1 MKAVPSHWLVSFLT
15 YCTKLRG
22 RVLELMEFSQIKF
35 AINLA
40 TVMISAGNLDQ
51 KLNIYDIDEV
61 FKNEPSEIC
70 GRHPLKKLNSFGLL
84 KAVFHKFDFIHSSI
98 VCPRYAYLDSNS
110 ILEAIDDIT
119 SNFLV
124 FIGFWAVWRA
134 HFRRITYSFTVLDPW
149 HCRKIL

>member
-1 MKAVPSHWLVSFLT
+1 
-15 YCTKLRG
+15 
-22 RVLELMEFSQIKF
+22 MEFSQIKF

-84 KAVFHKFDFIHSSI
+84 KAVFHKFDF
-98 VCPRYAYLDSNS
+98 S
-110 ILEAIDDIT
+110 ILQ
-119 SNFLV
+119 
-124 FIGFWAVWRA
+124 
-134 HFRRITYSFTVLDPW
+134 
-149 HCRKIL
+149 